1 MTTIIAEPRH
11 MGICI
16 VDDVASEGA
25 RMQALL
31 AEGGFDNVATATSLS
46 GLLRSMRAPQQ
57 GLALATLDLVVL
69 SDNVRDATV
78 SEACRTL
85 AAQSQAGDLA
95 VVLVTDG
102 DGNEPEIGECAPG
115 ALDVMR
121 RNIGGSEFLR
131 RVGLVLNLQ
140 RERRWRRVREDALE
154 TELAERKVME
164 ARLKYLV
171 DHDDLTGLPNRRR
184 LDQALELAVIRARN
198 FHRTNALLY
207 LDLDQFK
214 VVNDTAGH
222 DVGDR
227 LLIDVANKIR
237 NCLQPGQ
244 LVARIGADEF
254 AILLEH
260 VEESEAMEFAES
272 LRVALSDF
280 QFRGGNTSH
289 HVAVSI
295 GLVLNNPDEEISA
308 SELLARADQAC
319 YLAKNQGRNTVYKF
333 SGEDEELHALRSDA
347 MWMPAL
353 RKALSDDQFFMV
365 FQPVMRL
372 PQRRISHYEALIRM
386 RGDNGEVYTPVDFI
400 PAAERMGLIHQIDLW
415 VVEHVLDFLA
425 GLGSDQAGVSMSVNL
440 SGHAFQDPALLPL
453 IKQKLDMSWL
463 SASRVMFEITE
474 TAAVTNYSET
484 RKMVARLR
492 ALGCRFALDDFG
504 AGFSS
509 FSYIKNFP
517 VDMLKIDGS
526 FIANLINDQTDQ
538 LLVRSMIEVAHS
550 LGKKVIA
557 EYVENAETLEKL
569 AEFGVDYVQG
579 HYVAQPSESLV
590 DEKWQAPNGPPSG
603 FHTLRGASDSYS
615 MPAKGRSESF
625 EQ

>member
-1 MTTIIAEPRH
+1 
-11 MGICI
+11 MGICV
-16 VDDVASEGA
+16 VDDVASEA
-25 RMQALL
+25 DHLKSIL
-31 AEGGFDNVATATSLS
+31 TEGGFHNVRTAPSLS
-46 GLLRSMRAPQQ
+46 ELLHQLRQYGGLGPS
-57 GLALATLDLVVL
+57 ATDLVVL
-69 SDNVRDATV
+69 GDNVRDATLE
-78 SEACRTL
+78 EACRML
-85 AAQSQAGDLA
+85 AAHSEAGDLA
-95 VVLVTDG
+95 VVILARPEG
-102 DGNEPEIGECAPG
+102 EEPAVAFDLCEAG
-115 ALDVMR
+115 ALDIVR
-121 RNIGGSEFLR
+121 RGTDAAEFLR
-131 RVGLVLNLQ
+131 RVNLVLNLQ
-140 RERRWRRVREDALE
+140 RERRWRRIREDALE

-184 LDQALELAVIRARN
+184 LDQALELAVIRSRN
-198 FHRTNALLY
+198 FHRVNALLY

-237 NCLQPGQ
+237 NCLRPGQ

-260 VEESEAMEFAES
+260 VTEAEALEFAES
-272 LRVALSDF
+272 LRTVLSDYE
-280 QFRGGNTSH
+280 FRSGNAAY

-295 GLVLNNPDEEISA
+295 GVVLNTPDEDVGA

-347 MWMPAL
+347 LWVPAL
-353 RKALSDDQFFMV
+353 RQALSDDKFFLV
-365 FQPVMRL
+365 FQPIMQL

-386 RGDNGEVYTPVDFI
+386 RGDDGEVFTPVDFI

-415 VVEHVLDFLA
+415 VVEHILDFMS
-425 GLGSDQAGVSMSVNL
+425 GLPADQADVCMSVNL

-453 IKQKLDMSWL
+453 IRQKLEMTWL

-557 EYVENAETLEKL
+557 EYVENAETLVQL

-579 HYVAQPSESLV
+579 NHIGKPSESLV
-590 DEKWQAPNGPPSG
+590 ARRWSPPKEAAAPRQEPLAFSHLGVLDLQAEGG
-603 FHTLRGASDSYS
+603 
-615 MPAKGRSESF
+615 ESR
-625 EQ
+625 EG